1 MLHHV
6 SVEVLVRRVHV
17 LLQLGLSYL
26 TLFVLAELVFRS
38 DSAVESA
45 HVEDLEDD
53 IQDYEQGEE
62 GASCDE

>member
-1 MLHHV
+1 MLHRV
-6 SVEVLVRRVHV
+6 SVEVLVRRVNV
-17 LLQLGLSYL
+17 LLQLGLSYF

-38 DSAVESA
+38 DPAVESA